1 MSAKSV
7 KTIKQFVFCQF
18 EDLQSRLNRERDRE
32 TERDRERQRETERDR
47 ERQTETERQRET
59 ERDRQTE
66 RDRERQ
72 RETHTERDLRL
83 VPSVFSLG
91 IISKS
96 LLKFELT

>member
-47 ERQTETERQRET
+47 ETDRQRQ
-59 ERDRQTE
+59 RDRETE

>member
-47 ERQTETERQRET
+47 ERDRQRQ
-59 ERDRQTE
+59 RDRETE

>member
-59 ERDRQTE
+59 ERDRE
-66 RDRERQ
+66 R
-72 RETHTERDLRL
+72 HPPLFLSILKL
-83 VPSVFSLG
+83 VAEHKLVKEVVVS
-91 IISKS
+91 
-96 LLKFELT
+96 